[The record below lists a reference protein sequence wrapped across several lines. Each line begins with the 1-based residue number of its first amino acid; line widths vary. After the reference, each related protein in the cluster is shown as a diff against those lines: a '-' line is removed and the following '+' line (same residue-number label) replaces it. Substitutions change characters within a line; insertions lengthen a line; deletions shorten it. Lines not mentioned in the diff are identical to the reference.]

1 MCRWL
6 AYCGSPIHL
15 EDLLTRPSH
24 SLVDQSFEARQ
35 LYLPGAPMTSM
46 FRNHAWPTNG
56 DGFGVGWYGDRSFP
70 GQYRDMMPA
79 WSNHN
84 LQRLAEQISSPM
96 FLAHVRAALGGT
108 IDRVNCHPFQYG
120 RWLFQYNGEIEGFSK
135 LKRDL
140 TFDVDPGLY
149 PFIEG
154 NADTELCFYLA
165 LTYGLDTDPKGA
177 LAKMVGRVEQ
187 ARTDHNIDDPFTA
200 TICAANGDEIY
211 AVRYSSNRQ
220 SNTLYHSSGRMRL
233 SAGDG
238 TGHIELPAD
247 GRIVVSEPL
256 ELEYSD
262 THWVEIPEWSIV
274 TVRPGSEPVVEDFV
288 PTVRPH

>member
-6 AYCGSPIHL
+6 AYTGSPIRL

-35 LYLPGAPMTSM
+35 LYLPGAPMTTM

-56 DGFGVGWYGDRSFP
+56 DGFGVGWYGDREFP
-70 GQYRDMMPA
+70 GQYRDVMPA
-79 WSNHN
+79 WSDHN
-84 LQRLAEQISSPM
+84 LQRLSEQISSPM

-108 IDRVNCHPFQYG
+108 IDRSNCHPFHYG

-140 TFDVDPGLY
+140 TFDVDPKLY

-154 NADTELCFYLA
+154 NADTEVCFYLA
-165 LTYGLDTDPKGA
+165 LTYGLETDPKGA
-177 LAKMVGRVEQ
+177 LARMVGRVEQ
-187 ARTDHNIDDPFTA
+187 ARTDNGVDDPFTA
-200 TICAANGDEIY
+200 TICAANGDTIY

-220 SNTLYHSSGRMRL
+220 SNSLYHSQGTMRL

-238 TGHIELPAD
+238 SGHIQLPAD
-247 GRIVVSEPL
+247 GRIIVSEPL
-256 ELEYSD
+256 ELEYRD
-262 THWVEIPEWSIV
+262 THWVELPEWSIL
-274 TVRPGSEPVVEDFV
+274 TVRAGEEPVIEDFE
-288 PTVRPH
+288 PTVLPH

>member
-6 AYCGSPIHL
+6 AYTGSPIRL

-35 LYLPGAPMTSM
+35 LYLPGAPMTTM

-56 DGFGVGWYGDRSFP
+56 DGFGIGWYGDRDFP
-70 GQYRDMMPA
+70 GQYRDVMPA
-79 WSNHN
+79 WSDHN
-84 LQRLAEQISSPM
+84 LQRLCEQISSHM

-108 IDRVNCHPFQYG
+108 IDRVNCHPFQHG
-120 RWLFQYNGEIEGFSK
+120 RWLFQYNGEIEGFST

-140 TFDVDPGLY
+140 TCDVDPELY

-154 NADTELCFYLA
+154 NADTEVCFYLA
-165 LTYGLDTDPKGA
+165 LTYGLDADPVGA
-177 LAKMVGRVEQ
+177 LAAMVGRVEQ
-187 ARTDHNIDDPFTA
+187 ARTDNNVDDPFTA
-200 TICAANGDEIY
+200 TICAADGDTIY

-220 SNTLYHSSGRMRL
+220 SNSLFHSRGAMRL

-238 TGHIELPAD
+238 TGHIELPED
-247 GRIVVSEPL
+247 GRIIASEPL
-256 ELEYSD
+256 ELEYRD
-262 THWVEIPEWSIV
+262 THWVELPEWSIT
-274 TVRPGSEPVVEDFV
+274 TVRRGQEPVIDEFE
-288 PTVRPH
+288 PTVLPH